1 MSLSLARAAS
11 RPSAAPRALGDAHV
25 VAILTLDLLLVV
37 VTQKLAFPLA
47 GREGQIASAFL
58 IHGAV
63 LTYLALRGLARISSE
78 RLILLLGIVT
88 VIAVTQIRLPAG
100 SFSLPSM
107 VLMLATSA
115 MLVVV
120 IPIERAAYLRILRR
134 FVRVACLAAALVF
147 VDWGTQ
153 GLGLGMP
160 DLERIIP
167 HDNVYFEYNYVQ
179 PLEWGSPWM
188 KPNGLFFLETS
199 HVAQFI
205 GIGLVIELALFR
217 RLRIA
222 GFLGVALFVTYGVT
236 GLVLVLSSLPFLL
249 LRLRPAVGLAV
260 LTVLSLAVAV
270 AAGGGLLDGF
280 VRRSGEFAQSSSS
293 AYNRFVLPVEWSAA
307 ALTGD
312 PETAWLGS
320 GAGSM
325 PKAVNDEQTG
335 TAGLTWPPYTKV
347 GVEYGG
353 IVLGLWLV
361 FIAVSLFGAGV
372 PFIVS
377 WAAFVQYAFMNGS
390 LNVPI
395 HTVYCSLL
403 CAGYLILTPQDDV
416 RRSRGRLAKNPLR
429 WNAISKSRR
438 MPINT

>member
-1 MSLSLARAAS
+1 MSLNLVHAAS
-11 RPSAAPRALGDAHV
+11 RPVAAPRVLGDAHV
-25 VAILTLDLLLVV
+25 VAILTLDLVLVV
-37 VTQKLAFPLA
+37 ATQKVAFPLA

-58 IHGAV
+58 IHSAV
-63 LTYLALRGLARISSE
+63 LAYLAVRGLARISGE
-78 RLILLLGIVT
+78 RLLLLLGIVT
-88 VIAVTQIRLPAG
+88 VIAATQIRLPSG
-100 SFSLPSM
+100 SLSLPSM
-107 VLMLATSA
+107 ILMLATSA

-120 IPIERAAYLRILRR
+120 IPIERTAYLGLLRR
-134 FVRVACLAAALVF
+134 FVWVACLAAALVF
-147 VDWGTQ
+147 LDWGTQ
-153 GLGLGMP
+153 ALGLGMP

-167 HDNVYFEYNYVQ
+167 RDNVYFEYNYVQ

-205 GIGLVIELALFR
+205 GIGLVIELGLFR
-217 RLRIA
+217 RLGIA

-249 LRLRPAVGLAV
+249 FRLRPAVGLAV
-260 LTVLSLAVAV
+260 AAVIPLAVAV
-270 AAGGGLLDGF
+270 AAGGGLLDSF
-280 VRRSGEFAQSSSS
+280 TRRSAEFTQSSSS

-325 PKAVNDEQTG
+325 PKGVNDEETG

-347 GVEYGG
+347 GVEYGA

-361 FIAVSLFGAGV
+361 FIAVSLFGGGV

-395 HTVYCSLL
+395 HTVYCCLL
-403 CAGYLILTPQDDV
+403 CAGYLILTPGGDSV
-416 RRSRGRLAKNPLR
+416 GRRR
-429 WNAISKSRR
+429 
-438 MPINT
+438 